1 MRPRSRCAASSVSW
15 GPSTLSTRS
24 FISSAALVA
33 ASTSS
38 PVNVAALG
46 LLASSAPNTMIAGG
60 GLGSGW
66 LVLACGLGFELL
78 VIVCCLLRIRR
89 GPEMAP
95 LRVRSVGWRRG
106 RRPDLVL
113 VSALRCSLRNR
124 RLAAQWAVYRILY
137 LLSSKKWRQKV
148 AKIKAES

>member
-1 MRPRSRCAASSVSW
+1 MRPRSRCVASSVSS
-15 GPSTLSTRS
+15 GPATLRTRS

-46 LLASSAPNTMIAGG
+46 LLASSAPNTMIAGA
-60 GLGSGW
+60 GLGSGE
-66 LVLACGLGFELL
+66 LILACGLGFELL

-113 VSALRCSLRNR
+113 VSALCCSQRTDGW
-124 RLAAQWAVYRILY
+124 RLTVAVYRIIY
-137 LLSSKKWRQKV
+137 
-148 AKIKAES
+148 

>member
-1 MRPRSRCAASSVSW
+1 MRPACRLAASSVSS
-15 GPSTLSTRS
+15 GPATLSTRS

-33 ASTSS
+33 ASTSP

-46 LLASSAPNTMIAGG
+46 LLASSAPNTMIAGA
-60 GLGSGW
+60 GLGSAW

-78 VIVCCLLRIRR
+78 VIVCCLLKIRR

-106 RRPDLVL
+106 RRPVLVL
-113 VSALRCSLRNR
+113 VSAFCCSQRTAGR
-124 RLAAQWAVYRILY
+124 RLSVSVYRIIY
-137 LLSSKKWRQKV
+137 LLSSEK
-148 AKIKAES
+148 

>member
-1 MRPRSRCAASSVSW
+1 MRPACRLAASSVSW

-33 ASTSS
+33 ASTSL
-38 PVNVAALG
+38 PVNDAALG
-46 LLASSAPNTMIAGG
+46 LLAWSAPNTMIAGA
-60 GLGSGW
+60 GLGSAW
-66 LVLACGLGFELL
+66 LILACGLGFDLL

-95 LRVRSVGWRRG
+95 LRVRSDGWRRG

-113 VSALRCSLRNR
+113 ASAFR
-124 RLAAQWAVYRILY
+124 
-137 LLSSKKWRQKV
+137 SSREPPV
-148 AKIKAES
+148 G